1 MEALDVQRLRREFNE
16 ASDAVRMIVVLSPT

>member
-1 MEALDVQRLRREFNE
+1 MEALDVQRLRRGFNE